1 MTIEEKADKYAKETI
16 LDNNTYVGDI
26 VTCYECAYLQAES
39 DLIRKLFKTKQFTM
53 SKIAEL
59 LDKRLMEV
67 RNAINCKEWI

>member
-16 LDNNTYVGDI
+16 FYVGDI